1 MCHRHTPS
9 SKRNLS
15 TKVFA
20 KSAVTCFLPLTKD
33 FNTFYPGPAN
43 LVGLFSGSSRPRP
56 APLLLAPVPACL
68 PSDGHQLAPSC
79 ASQPRAAPAC
89 ACPFLSACSF
99 LPARPCLLR
108 PCLLR
113 HLPAPAP
120 AACAC
125 CRSRACP
132 RLFAVRWS
140 PACPFLR
147 PSVPVS
153 PSLRRLVA
161 VTHVITPSASPQ
173 ATRPAIRFCSS
184 RATIFRP
191 LRFPSLSLTPLP
203 HLPQLALSCLSLQ
216 PLPHLRL
223 SAPVH
228 PFCASPPCPPRAVRT
243 RPLST
248 HASF

>member
-1 MCHRHTPS
+1 M
-9 SKRNLS
+9 
-15 TKVFA
+15 
-20 KSAVTCFLPLTKD
+20 VTSLPL
-33 FNTFYPGPAN
+33 PAP
-43 LVGLFSGSSRPRP
+43 VRP
-56 APLLLAPVPACL
+56 APLLLAPVPFCL
-68 PSDGHQLAPSC
+68 LA
-79 ASQPRAAPAC
+79 
-89 ACPFLSACSF
+89 LSF
-99 LPARPCLLR
+99 LPVPSY
-108 PCLLR
+108 PS
-113 HLPAPAP
+113 LPAPAP

-140 PACPFLR
+140 PVCPFLR
-147 PSVPVS
+147 QSAPVS

-161 VTHVITPSASPQ
+161 VTHVITPSASRQ

-191 LRFPSLSLTPLP
+191 LRFPSLSLAPLP

-223 SAPVH
+223 SAPVR
-228 PFCASPPCPPRAVRT
+228 PVRPVPPRAVRT